1 MKAKPVYRLHLRW
14 MGFTLILLVGVLSS
28 IESCSGGGSGA
39 APTQQEGSS
48 NWDEMKWDKDKWS

>member
-14 MGFTLILLVGVLSS
+14 MGFILILLVGVLSS